1 MEITTAAKLLI
12 VVFLLLKDAI
22 LIASVTLNVIIDRL
36 FQLSKLNLIKKFD
49 VTYIILQQYS
59 QKFPQFP
66 ASPFTSKRIRIY
78 GYFLLIFPVGFFG
91 LGLWQ
96 VNRRKWKK
104 QLLRELRERYC
115 APPVELPD
123 DLAKLNDMEFCR
135 IKVCGQFLHNEEFY
149 ISNRLRRD
157 EAALDTKSH
166 FLVDVHSPVGVH
178 VVTPFLV
185 EGKGYRILINRGW
198 VPNEL
203 KDPKRRQRGQ
213 IEGRVE
219 VTGVN
224 RLHEKKPPFV
234 FESVPY
240 RDEYFYR
247 DVVTMAKFHN
257 TLPVYLEADSSS
269 NVPGGPIGGQTNVKV
284 SDNHTTYIITWWSL
298 SALTAFAWLKMFFW

>member
-1 MEITTAAKLLI
+1 MEITTAAKFLI
-12 VVFLLLKDAI
+12 VVFLLLKEAI
-22 LIASVTLNVIIDRL
+22 LIASVTLN
-36 FQLSKLNLIKKFD
+36 LSKLNSIKKFD

-66 ASPFTSKRIRIY
+66 ASPLTSKRIR
-78 GYFLLIFPVGFFG
+78 IFPVGFFG

-149 ISNRLRRD
+149 IPNRLRRD

-185 EGKGYRILINRGW
+185 EGKGCGCSFFATCDLTYRILINRGW

-234 FESVPY
+234 FESIPY

-257 TLPVYLEADSSS
+257 TLPIYIEADSSS